1 MSAAL
6 ACPCVI
12 LLHTRPGGDSHFDW
26 LTARDT
32 SGAAPL
38 LAYRVGV
45 RLDRTPPPA
54 FDAERLPDHRP
65 RYLGYEGRLDPKAGV
80 DRGDV
85 RRLAR
90 GVAAVERADER
101 GAVVLVDWGAGPL
114 RCEGAPAAV
123 SVLGAGSLW
132 RFTVTREGAS
142 RR

>member
-1 MSAAL
+1 MPSAL

-32 SGAAPL
+32 SGDAPL
-38 LAYRVGV
+38 LAFRVGV

-65 RYLGYEGRLDPKAGV
+65 LYLEFEGPLEPKHGA
-80 DRGDV
+80 DRGAV

-90 GVAAVERADER
+90 GAALIERADDR
-101 GAVVLVDWGAGPL
+101 GAVVRVGWGAGPI
-114 RCEGAPAAV
+114 RCEGAPVADA
-123 SVLGAGSLW
+123 GAGALW
-132 RFTVTREGAS
+132 RFTVTRESA
-142 RR
+142 